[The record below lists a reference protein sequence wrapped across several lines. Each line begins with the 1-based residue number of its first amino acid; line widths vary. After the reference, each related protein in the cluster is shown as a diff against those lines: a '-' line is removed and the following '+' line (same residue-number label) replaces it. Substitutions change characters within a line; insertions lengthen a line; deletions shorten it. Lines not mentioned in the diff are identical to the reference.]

1 MTALA
6 GRVAVVTGAGRGIG
20 FAIAGALHAAGAAVL
35 LNDVDPAALDDAV
48 EQLAEG
54 APVAALAADV
64 AQADACAF
72 IVDEALARLG
82 GLDVL
87 VNNAGVT
94 IPALARDLALEQWR
108 LTLAVNLTAP
118 FLLTVAAAESMRAR
132 GAPGRVVNI
141 ASIAGKRMSVHAS
154 AAYTAS
160 KAGLLGL
167 TRHLAFEYAEDGI
180 TVNAVCPG
188 GIGSP
193 GFRELA
199 AARGVEKRLA
209 QIPIGRFLEAD
220 EVAHAV
226 VFLASDLAA
235 GITGVA
241 LDVDGGSSLGWEAVG
256 EYRAWMEAVHAPHAQ
271 TEGAP

>member
-1 MTALA
+1 MSARDLG

-20 FAIAGALHAAGAAVL
+20 LAIAQRLHAGGAAVL
-35 LNDVDPAALDDAV
+35 LNDRDPGLL
-48 EQLAEG
+48 E
-54 APVAALAADV
+54 
-64 AQADACAF
+64 
-72 IVDEALARLG
+72 EALADLDTGGAPIASYAGDLSSEAHCRGVVETAHERLD

-94 IPALARDLALEQWR
+94 IAALAPNLTLEEWR
-108 LTLAVNLTAP
+108 LTLDVNLTAP
-118 FLLTVAAAESMRAR
+118 FVLSVAAAEAMRAR
-132 GAPGRVVNI
+132 GVSGRIVNI

-167 TRHLAFEYAEDGI
+167 TRHLAFEYAPDGI

-188 GIGSP
+188 GIASP
-193 GFRELA
+193 GFTELA

-209 QIPIGRFLEAD
+209 QLPIGRFLD
-220 EVAHAV
+220 PSEVAGTVA
-226 VFLASDLAA
+226 FLASDAAA

-241 LDVDGGSSLGWEAVG
+241 LDIDGGSSLGWEPVA
-256 EYRAWMEAVHAPHAQ
+256 EYRAWMESVHAHR
-271 TEGAP
+271 